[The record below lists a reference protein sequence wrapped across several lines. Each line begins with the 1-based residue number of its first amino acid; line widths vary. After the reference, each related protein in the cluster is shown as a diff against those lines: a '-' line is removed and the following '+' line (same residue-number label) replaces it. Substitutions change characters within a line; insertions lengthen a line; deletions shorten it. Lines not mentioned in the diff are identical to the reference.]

1 VATIPPN
8 REVGDQGHIDD
19 HNAINAKL
27 AELAAILPVAGP
39 QGERGERGERG
50 ETGGVGPAGPQGI
63 QGLQGVPG
71 ERGEQ
76 GLPGSAAL
84 SDAAPQDLGTASAGI
99 GTLASRADHVH
110 DMPSAA
116 DVGAD
121 AAGTA
126 SSAVSSHA
134 AVTTSVH
141 GISDTANLVYTGD
154 SRLSD
159 ARTPTAHASSHGSA
173 GSDPITVAQ
182 SQVTNLS
189 TDLAAK
195 ADAADVPPLLIG
207 VACSDETTDLEA
219 GTAVVTFR
227 VPAAMT
233 LTGVRASVS
242 TAPTGANLIVDI
254 NEGGTSILSTKLS
267 IDAGEK
273 TSTTA
278 ATPAVISDTALADD
292 AEITVDIDQIGST
305 VAGAGLKVWL
315 VGVPA

>member
-1 VATIPPN
+1 MTISS
-8 REVGDQGHIDD
+8 
-19 HNAINAKL
+19 AKL
-27 AELAAILPVAGP
+27 R
-39 QGERGERGERG
+39 QG
-50 ETGGVGPAGPQGI
+50 TAVSGGGA
-63 QGLQGVPG
+63 
-71 ERGEQ
+71 
-76 GLPGSAAL
+76 SL
-84 SDAAPQDLGTASAGI
+84 SDAAPQDLGTAAAGSSAD
-99 GTLASRADHVH
+99 ASRADHVH

-141 GISDTANLVYTGD
+141 GISDTANLVYTGDSRLSDSRTPTAHKTSHATGGSDALSPSDIGAAPATGISPSAISGTAVVDSD

-207 VACSDETTDLEA
+207 VACSDETTDLET

-233 LTGVRASVS
+233 LTGVRASVG

-292 AEITVDIDQIGST
+292 AEITVDVDQVGST